1 MSLPLSPLLAELRPL
16 FAQIETPVFLVGG
29 AVRDALLGK
38 TSHDLD
44 FVVPNEAI
52 KLSFKVGNALGAP
65 AYVLDKERDTGRV
78 MWRGTSLDFARFR
91 GDDLTADL
99 RDRDFTLNA
108 LALPATATE
117 ASQIIDVC
125 NGLAHLQA
133 KELHLT
139 HPNALK
145 QDPARVLRAV
155 RQSLGLGLTM
165 SAEVETAVRQAA
177 PFLPR
182 ISKERVRDELLK
194 IVAGQQADEALRL
207 LEVLGVLPIVLPDIA
222 ELAEVE
228 QSAPHHEHV
237 LPHTRSV
244 LRWLAEVETAVL
256 TKQETSLPHLRQQLA
271 PYQEGLQNHLNR
283 HIDGDLNGHV
293 LLRLGALFHDV
304 GKKETQT
311 VEADGR
317 IRFLGHD
324 QVGAK
329 LTKRC
334 LRQLALSNE
343 ARGHVGAIVAGHM
356 HPLALLQQ
364 IRLSRRSIY
373 RFFRKHQTAG
383 LDILLLSLADHLAT
397 YQGPHAEWTQ
407 LMAHTDTLLRH
418 YFEHHTE
425 TIAPPR
431 LLDGRDLMRIFQ
443 VKGGAH
449 IGRWL
454 RALEEAQAVG
464 EIIELDEA
472 IAFVQALKAE
482 EEQANKKSAE

>member
-16 FAQIETPVFLVGG
+16 FAKIGTPIFLVGG

-44 FVVPNEAI
+44 FVVPDGAI
-52 KLSFKVGNALGAP
+52 KLSFKVGDALGAP
-65 AYVLDKERDTGRV
+65 AYVLDKERDIGRV
-78 MWRGTSLDFARFR
+78 VWRDTSLDFSCFR
-91 GDDLTADL
+91 GVDLDADL

-125 NGLAHLQA
+125 EGVVHLQA

-139 HPNALK
+139 HPNALR

-155 RQSLGLGLTM
+155 RQTLGLGLTM
-165 SAEVETAVRQAA
+165 GQDVQTAVRQSA
-177 PFLPR
+177 PLLPQ

-194 IVAGQQADEALRL
+194 SIAGPQPERALYL
-207 LEVLGVLPIVLPDIA
+207 LEELGILPIVLPHIA
-222 ELAEVE
+222 ALAEVA
-228 QSAPHHEHV
+228 QSPPHHEAV

-244 LRWLAEVETAVL
+244 LCWLAEVETAVL
-256 TKQETSLPHLRQQLA
+256 TQNTTSLQHLRQQLA
-271 PYQEGLQNHLNR
+271 PYTHGLQEHFNR
-283 HIDGDLNGHV
+283 PIDGGLTGQV
-293 LLRLGALFHDV
+293 LLRLGALFHDI

-311 VEADGR
+311 IEPDGR

-324 QVGAK
+324 EVGAK
-329 LTKRC
+329 LTQHR
-334 LRQLALSNE
+334 LRKLALSNE
-343 ARGHVGAIVAGHM
+343 AVAHVASIVAGHM

-364 IRLSRRSIY
+364 TTLSRRAIY

-383 LDILLLSLADHLAT
+383 LDIVLLALADHLAT
-397 YQGPHAEWTQ
+397 HQGTNESWELLVAHAN
-407 LMAHTDTLLRH
+407 ALLHH

-431 LLDGRDLMRIFQ
+431 LLDGRDIMKLLQ
-443 VKGGAH
+443 VKGGVH

-464 EIIELDEA
+464 EIVSREQA
-472 IAFVQALKAE
+472 VAFVRTLQAQE
-482 EEQANKKSAE
+482 ANQKSAE